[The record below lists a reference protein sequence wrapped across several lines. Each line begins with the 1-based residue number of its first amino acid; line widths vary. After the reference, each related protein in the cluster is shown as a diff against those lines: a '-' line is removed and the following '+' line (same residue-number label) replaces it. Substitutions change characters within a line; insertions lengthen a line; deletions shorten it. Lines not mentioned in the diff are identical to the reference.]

1 MKLAVTGGMI
11 ILLLVV
17 GGVMNWTYRDVWGRG
32 SSEVETQVPR
42 LQHGAHTTLP
52 NSGNECGPMSLLLI
66 CEASGKP
73 KSIAELRELT
83 NTTEKGTTML
93 DLKKAAAS
101 LGFHVEAR
109 QLPFGALRK
118 HLSSPNGYAILHV
131 GAAHFTSAFGA
142 SENTVRVADPER
154 GVRDMSETALQ
165 RAPYEWDGTALL
177 LTADENAGG
186 SS

>member
-11 ILLLVV
+11 IVLLVV

-42 LQHGAHTTLP
+42 LQHDARTTLP
-52 NSGNECGPMSLLLI
+52 NSGNECGPMSLFLI
-66 CEASGKP
+66 CEASGKS

-83 NTTEKGTTML
+83 NTTENGTTML

-101 LGFHVEAR
+101 LGFRVEAR

-118 HLSSPNGYAILHV
+118 HVSSPDGYAILDV
-131 GAAHFTSAFGA
+131 GAAHFTSAFSA
-142 SENTVRVADPER
+142 SENTVRVADPVR
-154 GVRDMSETALQ
+154 GVRDMSETAL
-165 RAPYEWDGTALL
+165 RGAPYKWDGAALMI
-177 LTADENAGG
+177 TADENAGG
-186 SS
+186 AS